1 MPRNDADSAAHTTNH
16 SIIQVY
22 GEIMSK
28 NLSCLSFRS
37 NNAPESAAQSF
48 FSPSVEEGSKSFYD
62 FTRHENEHKKVH
74 VCCGTAC
81 MVAGGQEQV
90 QARLGEHFSEEEIGH
105 VCCVGRCYE
114 NRGFMYNDATY
125 SGNDIDTIAEIIA
138 GNNGLAGSACP
149 VDLLARESM
158 LTPRSLD
165 LKEMYLLAATYSDKP
180 QKLINE
186 IQSAQLRGRGG
197 AGFPIYLKLA
207 SFSAATGTYRYI
219 VCNADEGDPGA
230 YSDRYLLEQ
239 QPHLVLFGMLV
250 CGLANNAT
258 EGIIY
263 IRYEYPEALAKI
275 EAAIDE
281 LKSYSPFTFRIYKGH
296 GAYVCGEE
304 TALIN
309 SIEGQ
314 RPEVR
319 VRPPYP
325 TFEGLFG
332 MPTLLSNVE
341 TFANFFWILAH
352 GGERFARYGSAE
364 SRGNK
369 LVCLDSCFNKPGVYE
384 VELGTSLA
392 KIIASAGGFTTPL
405 KAVQIGGPLG
415 GIIPVGKAETM
426 NLDFESLHA
435 SGFLM
440 GHAGIVG
447 IPEHFSMLQYICHLL
462 KFARDESCGKCFPCR
477 IGSQR
482 AYELVSTAL
491 DNNEPVSFALLE
503 EILWTMEKGSL
514 CALGGGLPLPIKN
527 VLMYFSDELSRHI
540 PFSGGGA

>member
-1 MPRNDADSAAHTTNH
+1 
-16 SIIQVY
+16 
-22 GEIMSK
+22 MSK

-37 NNAPESAAQSF
+37 NNSPENADKSF

-74 VCCGTAC
+74 VCSGTAC

-90 QARLGEHFSEEEIGH
+90 QAKLGEHFTEEEIGH

-114 NRGFMYNDATY
+114 NRGFMYNNATY
-125 SGNDIDTIAEIIA
+125 SGNDINTISEIIA
-138 GNNGLAGSACP
+138 GDEGLSQGDCP
-149 VDLLARESM
+149 VTLLARENM

-165 LKEMYLLAATYSDKP
+165 LKEMYLLASTYSEKP
-180 QKLINE
+180 QKLIDE
-186 IQSAQLRGRGG
+186 IKSAQLRGRGG
-197 AGFPIYLKLA
+197 AGFPIFLKLE
-207 SFSAATGTYRYI
+207 SFAAAAGTQRYI

-239 QPHLVLFGMLV
+239 HPHLVLFGMLV
-250 CGLANNAT
+250 CALANNAT

-263 IRYEYPEALAKI
+263 IRYEYPEAIAKTG
-275 EAAIDE
+275 AAIDE
-281 LKSYSPFTFRIYKGH
+281 LKKYSPFPFKICQGK

-304 TALIN
+304 TSLIN

-319 VRPPYP
+319 ARPPFP

-332 MPTLLSNVE
+332 MPTLLCNVE
-341 TFANFFWILAH
+341 TFANFFWILKH

-369 LVCLDSCFNKPGVYE
+369 LVSLDSCFNKPGVYE

-392 KIIASAGGFTTPL
+392 EIFDSAGGFSTPL

-426 NLDFESLHA
+426 NLDFESLQA

-447 IPEHFSMLQYICHLL
+447 IPENFSMLHYICHLL
-462 KFARDESCGKCFPCR
+462 EFARDESCGKCIPCR
-477 IGSQR
+477 IGTQR
-482 AYELVSTAL
+482 AYELVHNAL
-491 DNNEPVSFALLE
+491 ENNELINSELLE
-503 EILWTMEKGSL
+503 ELLWTMEKGSL
-514 CALGGGLPLPIKN
+514 CALGGGIPLPVTN
-527 VLMYFSDELSRHI
+527 ALAYFNDELSRHI
-540 PFSGGGA
+540 SFSGGRA